1 MFKIN
6 GLICCFIWFLDTG
19 TTVAL
24 VTVAITLNNPEWSGS
39 MTKKQL
45 HRIEVVNRNQVFY
58 CAEDQLL
65 LIGME
70 RQNINCINV
79 GCRGGGCGVCKVRII
94 TGDYETKCM
103 SRAHISEAEEKQ
115 NYALAC
121 RVLPRGDLLI
131 EYDQE

>member
-1 MFKIN
+1 
-6 GLICCFIWFLDTG
+6 LDAG

-24 VTVAITLNNPEWSGS
+24 VTVAITLNKPEWSGS

-45 HRIEVVNRNQVFY
+45 HRIEVVNRKQVFY
-58 CAEDQLL
+58 CAEDQVL

-70 RQNINCINV
+70 RQNISCINV

-94 TGDYETKCM
+94 TGSYETKRM
-103 SRAHISEAEEKQ
+103 SRTHISEAEEKQ

>member
-1 MFKIN
+1 MYQWFS
-6 GLICCFIWFLDTG
+6 FIIFLFFLVG

-24 VTVAITLNNPEWSGS
+24 MTVAIMLNKPEWGGS
-39 MTKKQL
+39 MTIKQL

-58 CAEDQLL
+58 CAEDQVL

-94 TGDYETKCM
+94 TGDYETKRM
-103 SRAHISEAEEKQ
+103 SRAHISEAEEEK

-121 RVLPRGDLLI
+121 RILPRGDLLI
-131 EYDQE
+131 EYDKQ